1 MLRKPLYT
9 FGDVKIYGNNH
20 EIPVMYFF
28 QLPEKY
34 QTIAKKDYDWID
46 SSSTVTW
53 EEAQFFIYKGSLYC
67 LSDFMNIHNKFYMP
81 NPPEWM
87 LTFDGYHGDSY
98 FSGILVKYVEE
109 DNDYIKVYTY
119 IS

>member
-1 MLRKPLYT
+1 MLNKPLYT
-9 FGDVKIYGNNH
+9 FGDVKIYGNNK
-20 EIPVMYFF
+20 ERPVMYFF

-34 QTIAKKDYDWID
+34 QAIAKKDFDWID
-46 SSSTVTW
+46 SSDTVTW

-67 LSDFMNIHNKFYMP
+67 LSDFISTHNTMWS

-87 LTFDGYHGDSY
+87 RKNFDGYESDSY